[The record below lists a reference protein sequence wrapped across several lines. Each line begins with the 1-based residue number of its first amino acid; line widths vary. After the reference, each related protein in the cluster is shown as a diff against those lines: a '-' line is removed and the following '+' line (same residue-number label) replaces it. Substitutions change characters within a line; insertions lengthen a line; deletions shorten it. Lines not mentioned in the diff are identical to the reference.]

1 MTEINITESLLHTR
15 NPARRA
21 IPKIQNDVL
30 NPESMKIVSAYVL
43 AWEVV
48 IYINLKLIIIIII
61 FSRVYPLYSVMV
73 SEGELTLFLL

>member
-43 AWEVV
+43 AWDVV
-48 IYINLKLIIIIII
+48 IYINLKFIIIII

>member
-30 NPESMKIVSAYVL
+30 NPECMKIVSAYVL
-43 AWEVV
+43 AWDVV
-48 IYINLKLIIIIII
+48 IYINLKFIIIII